1 MTINLTYLILWMV
14 FGLIAGSIAHFIAP
28 GTSGGF
34 LALIFLGIIGA
45 VVGGYLG
52 EIFFGVG
59 VTGFNVTSFILAVAG
74 SLIVIFVYFLFGNK

>member
-1 MTINLTYLILWMV
+1 MTINLTYIICWMV

-34 LALIFLGIIGA
+34 LALICLGIVGA

-52 EIFFGVG
+52 EVFFGVRRRDG
-59 VTGFNVTSFILAVAG
+59 LVRPEDRTNGLHF
-74 SLIVIFVYFLFGNK
+74 